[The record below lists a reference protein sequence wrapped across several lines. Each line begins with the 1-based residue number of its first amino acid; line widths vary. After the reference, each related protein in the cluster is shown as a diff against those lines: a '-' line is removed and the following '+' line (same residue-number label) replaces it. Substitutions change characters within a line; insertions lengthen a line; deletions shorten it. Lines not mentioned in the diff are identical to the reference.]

1 LIGTGDLVAVAAG
14 ALAVLVI
21 VDGDPLKDLGLLQ
34 DQGARIPM
42 TMKGGD
48 CVKKELKLGT
58 DGSLRQ

>member
-1 LIGTGDLVAVAAG
+1 MAAG

-21 VDGDPLKDLGLLQ
+21 VDVDPLEDLCLLQ
-34 DQGARIPM
+34 DQGAHIQM

-48 CVKKELKLGT
+48 CVKNELKFGM

>member
-48 CVKKELKLGT
+48 CVKMELKLGT
-58 DGSLRQ
+58 DGSFRQ